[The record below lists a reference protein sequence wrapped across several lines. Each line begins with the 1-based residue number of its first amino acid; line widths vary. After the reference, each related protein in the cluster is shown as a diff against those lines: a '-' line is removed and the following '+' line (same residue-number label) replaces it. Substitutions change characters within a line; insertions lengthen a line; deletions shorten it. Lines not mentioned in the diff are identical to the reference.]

1 MSTVASLAFAREADQ
16 QRLHDQLRDFG
27 RRRLRPLAAMEA
39 PLTPAEEARLRTL
52 EEDFLQA
59 EFAAVQVSVASV
71 PASPRAF
78 IDWFEALRE
87 QGPGQFDPLF
97 DWLAERAELPELRW
111 FLSQELAGEAGFDDL
126 AALTQLGMPPVAKL
140 EIARNYWD
148 EMGRGRLSKM
158 HGLLLQ
164 RVATHLRLPHVP
176 TVWQSLALANGMAG
190 MALNR
195 HYAFHA
201 VGALGAV
208 ELTAP
213 DRVERVHTAMRR
225 LGLPRRVGHYHLLH
239 ASLDRVHWR
248 DWRDGVIAP
257 LVEAY
262 PQAMPRIAAGALVR
276 LRAGARCFECYR
288 RHLAL

>member
-1 MSTVASLAFAREADQ
+1 MSTVASLTLAREADQ
-16 QRLHDQLRDFG
+16 QRLHDQLRDFS
-27 RRRLRPLAAMEA
+27 RRRLRPVVAMEA
-39 PLTPAEEARLRTL
+39 PLAPAEEARLRAL
-52 EEDFLQA
+52 EEHFLQA
-59 EFAAVQVSVASV
+59 ELAAVQATVATA
-71 PASPRAF
+71 PTTAGAF
-78 IDWFEALRE
+78 LDWFEALRE

-97 DWLAERAELPELRW
+97 DWLAEQAELPALRW

-126 AALTQLGMPPVAKL
+126 AALTQLGMPPAAKL

-148 EMGRGRLSKM
+148 EMGRGRQSKM

-176 TVWQSLALANGMAG
+176 TVWESLALASGMAG

-213 DRVERVHTAMRR
+213 DRVERVHAAMRR
-225 LGLPRRVGHYHLLH
+225 LDLPRRVGHYHLLH

-257 LVEAY
+257 LIEIY
-262 PQAMPRIAAGALVR
+262 PQTMPRIAAGALVR
-276 LRAGARCFECYR
+276 LRAGARCFARYR
-288 RHLAL
+288 QQLEL